1 MTQNAIFLL
10 IKYIAVD
17 LVGDFF
23 FFPFWWYTKGF
34 KKSIIFTLG
43 KIKDA
48 ESSLGVGIWLKNL
61 FKPMYGQYD
70 IQGRIVSFLMRL
82 IQLIFRSIVFLVF
95 FVLILFVPIIWV
107 LLPAFVVFQI
117 FLIITTGLS

>member
-10 IKYIAVD
+10 LKYIAVD

-23 FFPFWWYTKGF
+23 YFPLWWYTKGF
-34 KKSIIFTLG
+34 KKSIIFTLE

-48 ESSLGVGIWLKNL
+48 ENSLGVGIWLKNL

-82 IQLIFRSIVFLVF
+82 IQLIFRSIVFGVF
-95 FVLILFVPIIWV
+95 FVLILFIPIIWIF
-107 LLPAFVVFQI
+107 LPVFVFFQI
-117 FLIITTGLS
+117 FLTITTGL

>member
-23 FFPFWWYTKGF
+23 FFPLWWYTKGF
-34 KKSIIFTLG
+34 KKSIIFTLE

-70 IQGRIVSFLMRL
+70 IQGRIVSFLMRF
-82 IQLIFRSIVFLVF
+82 IQLIFRSIVFGVF
-95 FVLILFVPIIWV
+95 FVLILFVPIIWI

-117 FLIITTGLS
+117 FLIITNGLS